1 MPSLQQVRHPGPDPL
16 PHVRRGQPAVPQAQ
30 RRQQKSRCQGNGN
43 DRSSR
48 PMDGERGII
57 RSMTTINSQDDFLEA
72 LRNNPQ
78 WRDAVRAQILGE
90 DLLQLPVKFD
100 AFVEQQTAQNE
111 KFDAFVEEHRTTH
124 TNMDARF
131 DRMEGDFGTI
141 KGDFARTRTVQDAQG
156 IASDMG
162 LEFVR
167 TLRSDGLREMAGNTL
182 PRDVGRSFRSADL
195 VIEATDGT
203 GTRYIAMEISFTA
216 DRRDCDRAIRNAG
229 LITRFTGKPAQA
241 AVASVRNDREAA
253 EAVESGDVYWHQLE
267 DRTPSPE

>member
-1 MPSLQQVRHPGPDPL
+1 
-16 PHVRRGQPAVPQAQ
+16 
-30 RRQQKSRCQGNGN
+30 
-43 DRSSR
+43 
-48 PMDGERGII
+48 
-57 RSMTTINSQDDFLEA
+57 MTTINNQDDFLKA

-100 AFVEQQTAQNE
+100 AFVEEQKAQNE

-124 TNMDARF
+124 INIDARL
-131 DRMEGDFGTI
+131 DRIEADTGTL
-141 KGDFARTRTVQDAQG
+141 KGDFARTRTVQDARN
-156 IASDMG
+156 IAYDMG

-167 TLRSDGLREMAGNTL
+167 TLGSDELREMAGNTL
-182 PRDVGRSFRSADL
+182 SRDVGRSFRNADL

-203 GTRYIAMEISFTA
+203 GTRYIAMEVSFTA
-216 DRRDCDRAIRNAG
+216 DLRDCDRAIRNAR
-229 LITRFTGKPAQA
+229 LIESFTGKPAQA

-253 EAVESGDVYWHQLE
+253 EAVESGAVYWHPLE